1 MGRDST
7 PCFSARLWSSS
18 LPAAWRTDAGCFDPH
33 RLARPAS
40 TAAWV
45 SGDLH
50 GDQQTVATGF
60 AYLRLRAR
68 WPWVAMAMRAEGVNL
83 RG

>member
-1 MGRDST
+1 MG
-7 PCFSARLWSSS
+7 SA
-18 LPAAWRTDAGCFDPH
+18 GVH
-33 RLARPAS
+33 RGMGER
-40 TAAWV
+40 
-45 SGDLH
+45 DLH

>member
-7 PCFSARLWSSS
+7 ACFSARLWSSC
-18 LPAAWRTDAGCFDPH
+18 LPRGEPTRAALTNTDWLG
-33 RLARPAS
+33 RRPPR
-40 TAAWV
+40 AWV